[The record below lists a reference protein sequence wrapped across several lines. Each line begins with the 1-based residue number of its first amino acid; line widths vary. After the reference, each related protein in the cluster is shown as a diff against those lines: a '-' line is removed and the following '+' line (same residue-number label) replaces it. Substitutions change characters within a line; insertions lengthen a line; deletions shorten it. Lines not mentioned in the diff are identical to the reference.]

1 MKKQLNEIY
10 RMQQLA
16 GILKKNNINE
26 DSQPDWS
33 SMGPNYSDS
42 VGGDNEAA
50 YNAIVN
56 QVKKFYQEDPG
67 GEITSEQEQDIYYI
81 IHTINNYSYRGK
93 NKVTL
98 SDGRIISVNPYQK
111 DMWDRGE
118 YNMLSQI
125 IYQIIALVDESI
137 NEADTSMDIEREE
150 YINKEINTI
159 IEAIE
164 NLQELGLGSVDYILN
179 MIKKEMK
186 IKSTSIPASEL
197 PFS

>member
-81 IHTINNYSYRGK
+81 IDTINNYSYRGK

>member
-1 MKKQLNEIY
+1 MKKQLNEIH

-16 GILKKNNINE
+16 GILKENNMNE
-26 DSQPDWS
+26 
-33 SMGPNYSDS
+33 
-42 VGGDNEAA
+42 NESI
-50 YNAIVN
+50 YNSIVD
-56 QVKKFYQEDPG
+56 QVKKSYLKKTGQEISASQEDDIMKIIEATYRFSFRKDNNVKLSNG
-67 GEITSEQEQDIYYI
+67 TITKISSYMKDNLDKGNYGKLAQAIFEI
-81 IHTINNYSYRGK
+81 
-93 NKVTL
+93 
-98 SDGRIISVNPYQK
+98 
-111 DMWDRGE
+111 
-118 YNMLSQI
+118 
-125 IYQIIALVDESI
+125 LVDEPI

>member
-16 GILKKNNINE
+16 GILKKNNMNE
-26 DSQPDWS
+26 ASQPDWS
-33 SMGPNYSDS
+33 SMGPSYSDT
-42 VGGDNEAA
+42 VGGDNESE
-50 YNAIVN
+50 YNSIVD
-56 QVKKFYQEDPG
+56 QVKELYLNETGQEISAD
-67 GEITSEQEQDIYYI
+67 QESDI
-81 IHTINNYSYRGK
+81 
-93 NKVTL
+93 
-98 SDGRIISVNPYQK
+98 
-111 DMWDRGE
+111 
-118 YNMLSQI
+118 YNMLDATYRFSFRMDNEVKLSNGTTTRISSYMKDSLDKGNYGKLAQDI
-125 IYQIIALVDESI
+125 FEILVDESI

-150 YINKEINTI
+150 YINKEISTI

-186 IKSTSIPASEL
+186 IKSTSTPASEL

>member
-16 GILKKNNINE
+16 GILKENNMNE

-33 SMGPNYSDS
+33 SMGPSYSDTI
-42 VGGDNEAA
+42 GGDNESE
-50 YNAIVN
+50 YNSIVD
-56 QVKKFYQEDPG
+56 QVKELYLNETGQEISAD
-67 GEITSEQEQDIYYI
+67 QESDIMKI
-81 IHTINNYSYRGK
+81 IDATYGFSFRMDNNVK
-93 NKVTL
+93 L
-98 SDGRIISVNPYQK
+98 SDGTTTKISSYMK
-111 DMWDRGE
+111 DNLDKGNYGKLAQDIFE
-118 YNMLSQI
+118 I
-125 IYQIIALVDESI
+125 LVDEPI

-150 YINKEINTI
+150 YINKEINTTI
-159 IEAIE
+159 KAIE

-186 IKSTSIPASEL
+186 IKSTSTPASEL